1 MPAPG
6 NTPRREVPPRA
17 VNIPAP
23 GGVTFRGGNRPCYD
37 SFALPTIGKKV
48 KEMHMLKRRKLF
60 LLPVLFAA
68 VLGLAA
74 CPSQTNIGKITA
86 DPDRYMDK
94 EVGLVGRVTDSYG
107 VPFVGGAYELDDGT
121 GKIWI
126 ITQRG
131 TPSKGS
137 RVGVKGRVYTGATF
151 RGRNFGT
158 ALREEDRRV
167 KTR

>member
-1 MPAPG
+1 
-6 NTPRREVPPRA
+6 
-17 VNIPAP
+17 
-23 GGVTFRGGNRPCYD
+23 
-37 SFALPTIGKKV
+37 
-48 KEMHMLKRRKLF
+48 MLSRRKLI
-60 LLPVLFAA
+60 LLPALLVALAA
-68 VLGLAA
+68 LTA
-74 CPSQTNIGKITA
+74 CPSRTNIGKITA

-94 EVGLVGRVTDSYG
+94 EVGIVGRVTDSYG

-121 GKIWI
+121 GKIWV

-137 RVGVKGRVYTGATF
+137 RVAVKGRVYTGATF

-167 KTR
+167 KSN

>member
-1 MPAPG
+1 MQ
-6 NTPRREVPPRA
+6 TRR
-17 VNIPAP
+17 
-23 GGVTFRGGNRPCYD
+23 T
-37 SFALPTIGKKV
+37 L
-48 KEMHMLKRRKLF
+48 L
-60 LLPVLFAA
+60 LLPVLLAA
-68 VLGLAA
+68 VLGLTA
-74 CPSQTNIGKITA
+74 CPKQTNIGKITA

-121 GKIWI
+121 GKIWVV
-126 ITQRG
+126 TQRG
-131 TPSKGS
+131 VPSRGS

-167 KTR
+167 KSR